1 MEPLAGNEMMIA
13 NVVRKCIRERLA
25 AGVRT
30 ALLAALV
37 ICGSLLA
44 NREAAAGASVAAAA
58 QSADA
63 GVSACG
69 GNSGRVL
76 YSCIANVLD
85 RLSSEI
91 SDVKVPSAQTAL
103 HTAASKLRAATNMA
117 QALSAISQ
125 CRAAISSAIGL
136 ARTIGRGGSSGLD
149 AIAGVLGHAA
159 QLIQSKG

>member
-1 MEPLAGNEMMIA
+1 MMLRAFGYRRSNQGIVA
-13 NVVRKCIRERLA
+13 TCTRA
-25 AGVRT
+25 
-30 ALLAALV
+30 ALLAALIV
-37 ICGSLLA
+37 LGSLFA

-69 GNSGRVL
+69 SNSGKVL

-91 SDVKVPSAQTAL
+91 SDVKVPAARTAL
-103 HTAASKLRAATNMA
+103 HTAASRLRAAANMT

-136 ARTIGRGGSSGLD
+136 ARTIGRGGSQGLD
-149 AIAGVLGHAA
+149 AIAGVLSHAA